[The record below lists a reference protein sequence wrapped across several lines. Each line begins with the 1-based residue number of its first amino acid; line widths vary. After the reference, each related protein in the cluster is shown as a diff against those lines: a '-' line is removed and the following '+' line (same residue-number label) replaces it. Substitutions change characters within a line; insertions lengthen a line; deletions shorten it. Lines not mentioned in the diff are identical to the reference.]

1 MGLHGLQAVLPFVT
15 AVACREAQEISMD
28 WYVMALKRYAD
39 FKGRSQRKEYWM
51 FTLFNLVAFFVLSVI
66 GGFQGDQ
73 AELLTG
79 LYSLA
84 VLLPSVAVTVRRLH
98 DIGRSGWWALLMA
111 VPVVGALVLVVFA
124 LQDSQPEANEYGP
137 NPKAL
142 VASY

>member
-1 MGLHGLQAVLPFVT
+1 
-15 AVACREAQEISMD
+15 MD
-28 WYVMALKRYAD
+28 WYLMALKKYAD

-51 FTLFNLVAFFVLSVI
+51 FTLFNLLAFFVLSIV
-66 GGFQGDQ
+66 GSVLGDQ

-79 LYSLA
+79 IYSLG
-84 VLLPSVAVTVRRLH
+84 VLLPSIAVTVRRLH
-98 DIGRSGWWALLMA
+98 DIGRSGWWALLMV

-142 VASY
+142 AASY

>member
-1 MGLHGLQAVLPFVT
+1 
-15 AVACREAQEISMD
+15 MD
-28 WYVMALKRYAD
+28 WYLMALKKYAD

-51 FTLFNLVAFFVLSVI
+51 FTLFNLLAFFVLSVI

-84 VLLPSVAVTVRRLH
+84 VLLPSIAVTVRRLH
-98 DIGRSGWWALLMA
+98 DIGKSGWWALLMV
-111 VPVVGALVLVVFA
+111 VPLVGALVLAVFA

-142 VASY
+142 VVS

>member
-1 MGLHGLQAVLPFVT
+1 MHGLQAVLPFVA
-15 AVACREAQEISMD
+15 AVACREAQEIFMD
-28 WYVMALKRYAD
+28 WYLMALKKYAD

-51 FTLFNLVAFFVLSVI
+51 FTLFNLLAFFVLSIV
-66 GGFQGDQ
+66 GSVLGDQ

-79 LYSLA
+79 IYSLG
-84 VLLPSVAVTVRRLH
+84 VLLPSIAVTVRRLH
-98 DIGRSGWWALLMA
+98 DIGRSGWWALLMV

-142 VASY
+142 VLSY

>member
-1 MGLHGLQAVLPFVT
+1 
-15 AVACREAQEISMD
+15 MD
-28 WYVMALKRYAD
+28 WYLMALKKYAD

-51 FTLFNLVAFFVLSVI
+51 FTLFNLLAFFVLSVV
-66 GGFQGDQ
+66 GSVLGDH

-79 LYSLA
+79 IYSLG

-98 DIGRSGWWALLMA
+98 DIGRSGWWALLMV
-111 VPVVGALVLVVFA
+111 VPVVGALILVVFA

-142 VASY
+142 AASY